1 MTGENAATPSYAETR
16 QQRSDAPSGGKFL
29 RAKDYPNGLDVTVVR
44 TEVRAGFQGEGH
56 DPYWVVN
63 AKGVEGEAYVK
74 ENKPMSD
81 KLEELNIEDPSGR
94 SFILT
99 QTTIQ
104 GNKTWS
110 IARAI

>member
-1 MTGENAATPSYAETR
+1 M
-16 QQRSDAPSGGKFL
+16 K
-29 RAKDYPNGLDVTVVR
+29 AKEYPNGLDVTVVR
-44 TEVRAGFQGEGH
+44 TEVRPPYTPPGKPTPSVP
-56 DPYWVVN
+56 DIYWVVT

-81 KLEELNIEDPSGR
+81 KLEDLNIEDPTGK